1 MTCLFFQISVSG
13 VTHPIMRW
21 NMLNII
27 SDEICD
33 SLSSFR
39 TERLCTFGA
48 LTNPQQT
55 PCSSKGYLVLH
66 RNFDYVLVGGSGI
79 DSCIE
84 SFPNF
89 FPRVSQY
96 LNWITNVTGIIE

>member
-1 MTCLFFQISVSG
+1 MNNFFISVSG
-13 VTHPIMRW
+13 VAHPIMRW
-21 NMLNII
+21 NMLKII
-27 SDEICD
+27 SDEVCD

-39 TERLCTFGA
+39 TERMCSLGA
-48 LTNPQQT
+48 LTNPRQT

-66 RNFDYVLVGGSGI
+66 RNLDYVLVGGSGI

-84 SFPNF
+84 NFPNF

-96 LNWITNVTGIIE
+96 LNWITNVTGIVE